1 MEFVYNQDQIVAM
14 SSNEIKLLGLLHPK
28 KVFMQL
34 ETSGSPSVWSNR
46 GESLRGFT
54 GMDIVRCAEKIRTM
68 NDDCAD
74 YNKGQHGDN
83 RRNFYACIRVVF

>member
-1 MEFVYNQDQIVAM
+1 MEFVYSQERIIAM
-14 SSNEIKLLGLLHPK
+14 SDESVKLLGLLHPK

-34 ETSGSPSVWSNR
+34 ETSGSLSVWSKS
-46 GESLRGFT
+46 GESLKGFT

-74 YNKGQHGDN
+74 YNRNQHGDN
-83 RRNFYACIRVVF
+83 RHNFFASIRVVF